1 MKKGS
6 CERDF
11 PFLKDGTERDRDEYE
26 WRIARKPTGDLL
38 FTALDAAKAI
48 VAMPENTNTRYYAQ
62 EIESI
67 ISEIIERRD
76 RGVS

>member
-1 MKKGS
+1 MKKSS
-6 CERDF
+6 CDKVF
-11 PFLKDGTERDRDEYE
+11 PFIKDGQERDRDEYE
-26 WRIARKPTGDLL
+26 WRVARKPTGDLL

-67 ISEIIERRD
+67 LSEILERRD

>member
-6 CERDF
+6 CDKEF
-11 PFLKDGTERDRDEYE
+11 PFLKDGQERDREEYE
-26 WRIARKPTGDLL
+26 WRVARKTTGDLL
-38 FTALDAAKAI
+38 FTALDAARAVI
-48 VAMPENTNTRYYAQ
+48 ALPDGVNTRYYAQ

-67 ISEIIERRD
+67 LSEILERRD

>member
-6 CERDF
+6 CDKEF
-11 PFLKDGTERDRDEYE
+11 PFLKDGQERDREEYE
-26 WRIARKPTGDLL
+26 WRVARKTTGDLL
-38 FTALDAAKAI
+38 FTALDAARAVI
-48 VAMPENTNTRYYAQ
+48 SMPENTNVRYYAQ

-67 ISEIIERRD
+67 LSEILERRD

>member
-6 CERDF
+6 CDKEF
-11 PFLKDGTERDRDEYE
+11 TFVKDSQERDREEYE
-26 WRIARKPTGDLL
+26 WRVARKTTGDLL
-38 FTALDAAKAI
+38 YTALDAAKAVI
-48 VAMPENTNTRYYAQ
+48 ALPDGVNTRYYAQ

-67 ISEIIERRD
+67 LSEILERRD

>member
-11 PFLKDGTERDRDEYE
+11 PFLKDGTERDREEYE
-26 WRIARKPTGDLL
+26 WRVARKTTGDLL
-38 FTALDAAKAI
+38 RTALEAARAVI
-48 VAMPENTNTRYYAQ
+48 ALPDGVNTRYYAQ

-67 ISEIIERRD
+67 LSEILERRD